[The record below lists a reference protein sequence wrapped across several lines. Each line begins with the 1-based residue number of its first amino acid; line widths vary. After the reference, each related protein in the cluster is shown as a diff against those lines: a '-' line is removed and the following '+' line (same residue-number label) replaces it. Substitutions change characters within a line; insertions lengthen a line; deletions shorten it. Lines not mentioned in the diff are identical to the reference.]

1 MTTMSEQEPPAVSD
15 GTLLGLLVL
24 DGVLVGGL
32 GLVFTPLYLG
42 GVPAPIGV
50 VLSVLILPWLVYRA
64 GELDVRPSRAGAPL
78 LAWVLTI
85 GVLGLVAPG
94 GDVMLPATWQSLLLV
109 VGGIGAGLW
118 ALRSVLN
125 TEYRRNRG

>member
-1 MTTMSEQEPPAVSD
+1 MTTMNEPEPPAVSD

-24 DGVLVGGL
+24 DGVLVGAL

-42 GVPAPIGV
+42 GVPAPLGV
-50 VLSVLILPWLVYRA
+50 LLSVLVLPWLVFRA
-64 GELDVRPSRAGAPL
+64 GEIDVRPSRAGAPL
-78 LAWVLTI
+78 LAWVLTV
-85 GVLGLVAPG
+85 GVLGLVSPG
-94 GDVMLPATWQSLLLV
+94 GDVMLPPTWQSLLLA

-125 TEYRRNRG
+125 SAYRRNGG

>member
-1 MTTMSEQEPPAVSD
+1 MTTMNEPEPPAVSD

-24 DGVLVGGL
+24 DGVLVGAL

-42 GVPAPIGV
+42 GVPVPLGV
-50 VLSVLILPWLVYRA
+50 LLSVLVLPWLVFRA
-64 GELDVRPSRAGAPL
+64 GEIDVRPSRAGAPL
-78 LAWVLTI
+78 LAWVLTV
-85 GVLGLVAPG
+85 GVLGLVGPG
-94 GDVMLPATWQSLLLV
+94 GDVMLPPTWQSLLLA

-125 TEYRRNRG
+125 SEYRRISG